1 MNIGGGL
8 RAGAAIIAV
17 GAITVWLATT
27 PRAQTPPPTPAL
39 AGVPVTA
46 VLATARDVPNE
57 VTGIGTVQA
66 YNSVL
71 VRTRVDGTLMK
82 VPVTEGQTVK
92 PGDVVAVV
100 DPRPYQAAL
109 DMAMAKKQ
117 QDEAA
122 LSSAKSDLARTASL
136 MKQDFASR
144 QLYDQQGSKAD
155 QLVAQIAGDQAAI
168 EAAQLNLSY
177 AYITSPIPGR
187 VGLRQMDPGNIV
199 HAADNNG
206 IVTITQDQPI
216 SVVFTLPQDSLSA
229 IMRALQNGEKLEV
242 VANSGDDK
250 TKLDTGTL
258 LTPDN
263 SIDPATGTFKLKAD
277 FPNTKNTL
285 WPGQFV
291 NAHLVLGIEHNV
303 LAIPREAVQHG
314 PDGLYVYVVQPN
326 STVQRQAVTIETHGD
341 VAVITSGLKA
351 GEQVVLQGQSRL
363 DNGMRVTVEKLQA

>member
-314 PDGLYVYVVQPN
+314 PDGLYVYVVQPDL
-326 STVQRQAVTIETHGD
+326 TCTA
-341 VAVITSGLKA
+341 SGGNDRDAWGRRRDHLRP
-351 GEQVVLQGQSRL
+351 QS
-363 DNGMRVTVEKLQA
+363 G

>member
-1 MNIGGGL
+1 MWGRL
-8 RAGAAIIAV
+8 RAGAAIVGAGAIAV
-17 GAITVWLATT
+17 WLIAT
-27 PRAQTPPPTPAL
+27 PPHAQTPEPPSVP

-46 VLATARDVPNE
+46 VPVSAHDVPNE

-82 VPVTEGQTVK
+82 VPVTEGQMVK

-109 DMAMAKKQ
+109 DIAMARKQ

-122 LSSAKSDLARTASL
+122 LASAKSDLARTASL

-144 QLYDQQGSKAD
+144 QLYDQQQSKTD
-155 QLVAQIAGDQAAI
+155 QLVAQIAGDQASI

-187 VGLRQMDPGNIV
+187 VGLRLMDPGNVV

-206 IVTITQDQPI
+206 IITITQNQPI
-216 SVVFTLPQDSLSA
+216 SVVFTLPQDSLPA
-229 IMRALQNGEKLEV
+229 ITRALQKGEKLQV
-242 VANSGDDK
+242 IANSGDDK
-250 TKLDTGTL
+250 TKLDIGTL

-277 FPNTKNTL
+277 FPNEKNAL

-303 LAIPREAVQHG
+303 LAVPREAVQHG
-314 PDGLYVYVVQPN
+314 PDGLYVYLIQPD
-326 STVQRQAVTIETHGD
+326 STVQRQAVEIETHGD
-341 VAVITSGLKA
+341 VAVITSGLKG
-351 GEQVVLQGQSRL
+351 GEQVVLSGQSRL
-363 DNGMRVTVEKLQA
+363 ENGMKVSVEQPRA

>member
-8 RAGAAIIAV
+8 RAGAAIIGA
-17 GAITVWLATT
+17 GAITMWLATT
-27 PRAQTPPPTPAL
+27 PPHAQTALPAA

-46 VLATARDVPNE
+46 MRAAARDVPNE

-122 LSSAKSDLARTASL
+122 LASAKSDLARTASL

-177 AYITSPIPGR
+177 CYITSPIPGR

-199 HAADNNG
+199 HATDSNG

-216 SVVFTLPQDSLSA
+216 SVVFTLPQDTLQA
-229 IMRALQNGEKLEV
+229 ITRAMQNGDKLTV

-277 FPNTKNTL
+277 FPNEKNSL

-291 NAHLVLGIEHNV
+291 NAHLILGIEHNV
-303 LAIPREAVQHG
+303 LALPREAVQHG
-314 PDGLYVYVVQPN
+314 PDGLYVYVIQPD
-326 STVQRQAVTIETHGD
+326 STVQRQEVTVETHGD
-341 VAVITSGLKA
+341 LDVITSGLKA
-351 GEQVVLQGQSRL
+351 GEQVVLSGQSRL
-363 DNGMRVTVEKLQA
+363 DNGARVIVQQPQA

>member
-1 MNIGGGL
+1 MARDN
-8 RAGAAIIAV
+8 AARPDPVAYACAR
-17 GAITVWLATT
+17 GH
-27 PRAQTPPPTPAL
+27 
-39 AGVPVTA
+39 PVTA

-117 QDEAA
+117 QVEAA

-177 AYITSPIPGR
+177 AYITSPIAGR
-187 VGLRQMDPGNIV
+187 VGLRQWI
-199 HAADNNG
+199 
-206 IVTITQDQPI
+206 
-216 SVVFTLPQDSLSA
+216 
-229 IMRALQNGEKLEV
+229 
-242 VANSGDDK
+242 
-250 TKLDTGTL
+250 
-258 LTPDN
+258 
-263 SIDPATGTFKLKAD
+263 PATS
-277 FPNTKNTL
+277 
-285 WPGQFV
+285 
-291 NAHLVLGIEHNV
+291 
-303 LAIPREAVQHG
+303 
-314 PDGLYVYVVQPN
+314 
-326 STVQRQAVTIETHGD
+326 STR
-341 VAVITSGLKA
+341 
-351 GEQVVLQGQSRL
+351 R
-363 DNGMRVTVEKLQA
+363 